1 MTKET
6 WNHLSSLGAF
16 LLPFVLLPWDSSI
29 HLRPTPETIARLAR
43 SNSPSDRQALER
55 ILNAIEDPNLLVNG
69 TPLLFV
75 VINEKFLAED
85 HKNTAFQIVK
95 DLLAR
100 GANPNLNDPVT
111 GWTLLTKAIDVRRA
125 SIVGALLKAGADP
138 NAPGPQGPP
147 LLAICEDR
155 LLDLPY
161 TEESPW
167 PYLSDMLL
175 TSGANP
181 HIENARGTALVL
193 ALRAQNH
200 NAAKALLEKGAKPRS
215 PEEAAQLLALVLSFE
230 TTRLSTVLLERF
242 LAVKPPLN
250 VHLPDR
256 ADTPLTAAFHFT
268 PKHVHLLLEA
278 GADPNFRTKT
288 NLTPLSALVLA
299 LSQNRELPEALRIA
313 ELLLEAG
320 ADPNAEVPH
329 DLVAPTTKDD
339 ALGASP
345 PPTSLSLLRI
355 AIQGSQDGLV
365 ALLVK
370 HHVRITPD
378 DVDIARRGGNK
389 QLAARLVTSP
399 P

>member
-6 WNHLSSLGAF
+6 WNNLSSLGAF

-29 HLRPTPETIARLAR
+29 HLRATPETLARLAR
-43 SNSPSDRQALER
+43 SNFPSDRQALER
-55 ILNAIEDPNLLVNG
+55 VLNAIEDPNLLVNG
-69 TPLLFV
+69 TSLLFV
-75 VINEKFLAED
+75 VIDEKFLAED
-85 HKNTAFQIVK
+85 HKDTAFQIVK

-100 GANPNLNDPVT
+100 GANPNLKDPAT
-111 GWTLLTKAIDVRRA
+111 GWTPLTKAIELRRS
-125 SIVGALLKAGADP
+125 SIAGALLKAGADP

-161 TEESPW
+161 TEELPW
-167 PYLSDMLL
+167 RYLSEMLL
-175 TSGANP
+175 ASGANP
-181 HIENARGTALVL
+181 NIQNARGTALVL
-193 ALRAQNH
+193 AFRAKNL
-200 NAAKALLEKGAKPRS
+200 NAAKALLEKGAKTRS
-215 PEEAAQLLALVLSFE
+215 PEEAARLLALLLSFE
-230 TTRLSTVLLERF
+230 RVELSESLLEAF
-242 LAVKPPLN
+242 LAQKPPLN

-268 PKHVHLLLEA
+268 PEHVHVLLKA
-278 GADPNFRTKT
+278 GADPNFRTKN
-288 NLTPLSALVLA
+288 NLTPLSVLVLP
-299 LSQNRELPEALRIA
+299 QNRDLPEPLRIA

-329 DLVAPTTKDD
+329 DLVARTTKDD

-345 PPTSLSLLRI
+345 PSTSLSLLRI

-378 DVDIARRGGNK
+378 DVDLARRTGNK
-389 QLAARLVTSP
+389 QLAAQLLTSP